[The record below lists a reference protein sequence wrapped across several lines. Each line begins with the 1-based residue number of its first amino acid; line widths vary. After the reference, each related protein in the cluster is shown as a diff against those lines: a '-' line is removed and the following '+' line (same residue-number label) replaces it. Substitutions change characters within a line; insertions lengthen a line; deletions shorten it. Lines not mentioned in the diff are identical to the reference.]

1 MASDLTKRNIDK
13 MRPEPGRAQL
23 DVYDS
28 VERGLVLRIG
38 KKRKTWV
45 FRYRIPGRK
54 GAQVFT
60 LGSYD
65 TLDVKAAR
73 QEAAR
78 KRGEGGDPA
87 DERRRLRVA
96 ETVKDLANLYLA
108 RHAAEHKKASSA
120 HEDAKMLSC
129 DVLPAWGERKA
140 SEIKR
145 SDVIAL
151 LDEIMARGVAR
162 SEKKADTK
170 PNSAKPNGVKP
181 NGVKANRV
189 LSLLSKLFNF
199 AIERSVL
206 ESNPAQG
213 VRRIPERPRERCLS
227 DGEIRVLWQALN
239 DFPSEKI
246 ADAYR
251 LMLLTAQREGEVLRM
266 AWSEIDFESGWWTL
280 PAERSKTNQMH
291 RTALTGTAL
300 DILNRRKEAADESP
314 YVFPGGR
321 VKQPLRYI
329 GKRHAEVVNACGF
342 AFQLRDLRR
351 TGGTWI
357 ASTGVGRFIVARLLG
372 HADRAI
378 TSVYDKYSY
387 DDEKR
392 GALERWD
399 FRLKEIIAAS
409 ESKVAQRRI
418 GAEPAAA

>member
-13 MRPEPGRAQL
+13 MRLRPGEAQR

-28 VERGLVLRIG
+28 VCHGLVLRIG
-38 KKRKTWV
+38 KKRKTWF
-45 FRYRIPGRK
+45 FRYRVAGRRN
-54 GAQVFT
+54 AQPFK
-60 LGSYD
+60 LGVYSDELD
-65 TLDVKAAR
+65 TKRAR
-73 QEAAR
+73 QASELI
-78 KRGEGGDPA
+78 RGEGGDPA

-96 ETVKDLANLYLA
+96 ETVKDLAELYLA

-120 HEDAKMLSC
+120 HEDEKMFSC
-129 DVLPAWGERKA
+129 DVLPAWGSRKA

-151 LDEIMARGVAR
+151 LDEIVARG
-162 SEKKADTK
+162 
-170 PNSAKPNGVKP
+170 AK
-181 NGVKANRV
+181 VKANRV
-189 LSLLSKLFNF
+189 RALLSKLFNF
-199 AIERSVL
+199 AVERALL
-206 ESNPAQG
+206 ESSPVQGIPRRAQ
-213 VRRIPERPRERCLS
+213 ERPRERSLS

-239 DFPSEKI
+239 YFPSEKI

-266 AWSEIDFESGWWTL
+266 AWSEIDLESGWWTL

-291 RTALTGTAL
+291 RIPLTGTAL
-300 DILNRRKEAADESP
+300 EILNRRKDEAGESL
-314 YVFPGGR
+314 YVFPGNR

-329 GKRHAEVVNACGF
+329 GKRHAEVVKACGF
-342 AFQLRDLRR
+342 AFQPRDLRR
-351 TGGTWI
+351 TGGTRV

-392 GALERWD
+392 AALERWD
-399 FRLKEIIAAS
+399 FRLKEIIAGDPQ
-409 ESKVAQRRI
+409 SKVAQRRI
-418 GAEPAAA
+418 GGEPAAA

>member
-13 MRPEPGRAQL
+13 MKPEPGKAQL

-28 VERGLVLRIG
+28 AEPGLVLRIG
-38 KKRKTWV
+38 KKRKTWR
-45 FRYRIPGRK
+45 FRYRIAGRK

-60 LGSYD
+60 LGSYED
-65 TLDVKAAR
+65 LDVKAAR
-73 QEAAR
+73 LAAAR

-96 ETVKDLANLYLA
+96 ETVKDLADLYLA
-108 RHAAEHKKASSA
+108 RHAAEHKKESSA

-151 LDEIMARGVAR
+151 LDEIVERG
-162 SEKKADTK
+162 
-170 PNSAKPNGVKP
+170 AK
-181 NGVKANRV
+181 VKANRV
-189 LSLLSKLFNF
+189 RALLSKLFNF
-199 AIERSVL
+199 AVERALL
-206 ESNPAQG
+206 ESSPVQGIPRRAQ
-213 VRRIPERPRERCLS
+213 ERPRERCLS
-227 DGEIRVLWQALN
+227 DSEIRVLWQALN

-251 LMLLTAQREGEVLRM
+251 LMLLTALREGEVLRM

-280 PAERSKTNQMH
+280 PAGRSKTNQMH
-291 RTALTGTAL
+291 RIPLTGTAL
-300 DILNRRKEAADESP
+300 EILNRRKAAADESQ
-314 YVFPGGR
+314 YVFPGSR
-321 VKQPLRYI
+321 VKKPLRYI
-329 GKRHAEVVNACGF
+329 GKRHAEIQTACKF
-342 AFQLRDLRR
+342 RFQPRDLRR

-392 GALERWD
+392 RALERWD
-399 FRLKEIIAAS
+399 FRLKEIVAAS

-418 GAEPAAA
+418 GGEPAAA

>member
-13 MRPEPGRAQL
+13 MKPEPGKAQL

-28 VERGLVLRIG
+28 TEPGLVLRIG
-38 KKRKTWV
+38 KKRKTWL
-45 FRYRIPGRK
+45 FRYRVAGRK
-54 GAQVFT
+54 SAQVFT
-60 LGSYD
+60 LGSYED
-65 TLDVKAAR
+65 LDVKAAR
-73 QEAAR
+73 QAAAR

-87 DERRRLRVA
+87 DERRRLRMA
-96 ETVKDLANLYLA
+96 ETVKDLADLYLA

-151 LDEIMARGVAR
+151 LDEIVERG
-162 SEKKADTK
+162 
-170 PNSAKPNGVKP
+170 AK
-181 NGVKANRV
+181 VKANRV
-189 LSLLSKLFNF
+189 RALLSKLFNF
-199 AIERSVL
+199 AVERALL
-206 ESNPAQG
+206 ESSPVQGIPRRAQ
-213 VRRIPERPRERCLS
+213 ERPRERCLS

-291 RTALTGTAL
+291 RIPLTGTAL
-300 DILNRRKEAADESP
+300 EILNRRKAAASESQ
-314 YVFPGGR
+314 YVFPGSR

-329 GKRHAEVVNACGF
+329 GKRHAEIQKACKF
-342 AFQLRDLRR
+342 RFQPRDLRR

-392 GALERWD
+392 RALERWD
-399 FRLKEIIAAS
+399 FRLKEIVAAS

-418 GAEPAAA
+418 GDEPAAA